1 MKKIYAAVALV
12 LPVLAFAQQV
22 RTHETATNVANSHQ
36 KGVSFYSESF
46 DADLN
51 GWSSVTEVGVVDWKW
66 TDVGPGTTSS
76 TYPVPPLN
84 TSTPSGWAI
93 IDDDFDGASG
103 QQTNASLISPVIDLS
118 SAPTNLRVRFD
129 QYFQEFQADATFVG
143 VSTDGGTTWNEVE
156 INDGVGREGRPNPE
170 VVEVSITEWVA
181 VNPANVQLRFRY
193 ESSWD
198 YGWQVD
204 NIAVVEQFQF
214 DMIAVSAFLSHT
226 GTGEEYGRIP
236 ASQLNNTMLVG
247 GELKNDGSQEQ
258 TNVVAT
264 MEVRNPDDVVAF
276 TATTNIG
283 TLAANTSFFMEEFVT
298 LPALDDA
305 LYTATL
311 TVTSDQQASDANT
324 ANNAK
329 VRVFEVNSGRY
340 SLDAVGLHPAGTQL
354 LGSLGTNSF
363 DGGEDGLV
371 VMTYY
376 EVIEPLEVYGIEFL
390 ITSATVTGGFV
401 TTSILDTADVF
412 ATVPLFT
419 NPVVES
425 DAYDINADNISSG
438 VVQVLFPDVTTV
450 QPGGYFAA
458 VTMNSNAG
466 AGHIRVV
473 DDLTVPQPNVAS
485 AIFIPNDQVFSNG
498 NALAIRLL
506 TEPIN
511 IGVSETAASTLAHVF
526 PNPSTGLVNIRVSGN
541 DTQVVEVLNVAGE
554 LVHNSTVQG
563 SSTIDLS
570 GLAKGVYT
578 LRVVGTNGSSAQRIT
593 LQ

>member
-1 MKKIYAAVALV
+1 MKKIYAVVAMSIPMFAVAQQMRTRE
-12 LPVLAFAQQV
+12 LP
-22 RTHETATNVANSHQ
+22 TNGALTHQ
-36 KGVSFYSESF
+36 KGVSFYSETF
-46 DADLN
+46 DTDLN
-51 GWSSVTEVGVVDWKW
+51 GWTSETEVGVVDWKW
-66 TDVGPGTTSS
+66 TNTGPGTTSS

-103 QQTNASLISPVIDLS
+103 QQTNAFLISPVIDLS
-118 SAPTNLRVRFD
+118 EAPANLRVRFD

-143 VSTDGGTTWNEVE
+143 VSTDGGTTWNETE
-156 INDGVGREGRPNPE
+156 INAGVGREGRPNPE
-170 VVEVSITEWVA
+170 VVEVSISEWVA

-193 ESSWD
+193 EANWD

-204 NIAVVEQFQF
+204 NIAIVEQFQF
-214 DMIAVSAFLSHT
+214 DMITVNAFLSHT

-236 ASQLNNTMLVG
+236 SSQLNATMLVG

-264 MEVRNPDDVVAF
+264 MEVLNSSSVVAF
-276 TATTNIG
+276 TVTTNIG
-283 TLAANTSFFMEEFVT
+283 TLAANTSAFMEEFVT
-298 LPALDDA
+298 LPELEDDV
-305 LYTATL
+305 YTATL
-311 TVTSDQQASDANT
+311 SVTSDQQGSDANT
-324 ANNAK
+324 ANNSK
-329 VRVFEVNSGRY
+329 VRTFEVTGARY
-340 SLDAVGLHPAGTQL
+340 GLDGIGLHPAGTEL

-371 VMTYY
+371 VMNYY

-390 ITSATVTGGFV
+390 ITANTVLGGFV

-412 ATVPLFT
+412 AASPIFT

-425 DAYDINADNISSG
+425 DAYDIAAEDISSG
-438 VVQVLFPDVTTV
+438 VVAVYFANVTTV
-450 QPGGYFAA
+450 QPGGYYAA

-498 NALAIRLL
+498 NALAIRLI
-506 TEPIN
+506 TEPVN
-511 IGVSETAASTLAHVF
+511 ISVGENTAILDAQIF
-526 PNPSTGLVNIRVSGN
+526 PNPSTGVVNIRVAGN
-541 DTQVVEVLNVAGE
+541 ETQVVEVLSVTGE

-563 SSTIDLS
+563 SNTIDLS
-570 GLAKGVYT
+570 DLAKGVYT
-578 LRVVGTNGSSAQRIT
+578 IRVVGANSSSAQRVT

>member
-1 MKKIYAAVALV
+1 
-12 LPVLAFAQQV
+12 
-22 RTHETATNVANSHQ
+22 
-36 KGVSFYSESF
+36 
-46 DADLN
+46 
-51 GWSSVTEVGVVDWKW
+51 
-66 TDVGPGTTSS
+66 
-76 TYPVPPLN
+76 
-84 TSTPSGWAI
+84 
-93 IDDDFDGASG
+93 
-103 QQTNASLISPVIDLS
+103 
-118 SAPTNLRVRFD
+118 
-129 QYFQEFQADATFVG
+129 
-143 VSTDGGTTWNEVE
+143 
-156 INDGVGREGRPNPE
+156 
-170 VVEVSITEWVA
+170 
-181 VNPANVQLRFRY
+181 
-193 ESSWD
+193 
-198 YGWQVD
+198 
-204 NIAVVEQFQF
+204 
-214 DMIAVSAFLSHT
+214 
-226 GTGEEYGRIP
+226 
-236 ASQLNNTMLVG
+236 
-247 GELKNDGSQEQ
+247 
-258 TNVVAT
+258 

-340 SLDAVGLHPAGTQL
+340 SLDAVGLHPAGTEL

-376 EVIEPLEVYGIEFL
+376 EVIEPVDVYGIEFL

-412 ATVPLFT
+412 AAVPLFT

-425 DAYDINADNISSG
+425 DAYDINAENVSSG
-438 VVQVLFPDVTTV
+438 VVQVLFPNVTTV

-511 IGVSETAASTLAHVF
+511 SGVSETATSTLAQVF

-563 SSTIDLS
+563 SNTIDLS